1 VIGGRPPAAGSSEG
15 AAVTLPKRKHWLDW
29 QRGLAVL
36 FMVEVHILDAWIVPN
51 GRAGHEQ
58 LYDALMFLGGLAA
71 PGFLYMAGLSQA
83 LADEAHARK
92 GLDPVARRHAAVGR
106 GLWLLGVAYLV
117 RLFSFVVAGLW
128 GPGNGLPYVLGV
140 DLLSLAG
147 FGMTLAVKLGAWH
160 PRRPG
165 LAVWG
170 GLALALGSALWRG
183 AFGWPGWH
191 DVVKVDVL
199 NVLALGMML
208 SAWLAVGRRRAVG
221 LALTAGAALLVVFA
235 TPWVAAALGY
245 RDQQP
250 FLDALAA
257 DPIAKLLDVP
267 AAYLYGLWPRSQFK
281 LFNWVAF
288 LLAGAAVAPLAT
300 GKSRPLVFLGLAAGL
315 YGFGRLI
322 DPWIVLPSKD
332 PIFWWLNAP
341 SWFLTR
347 LAIHVGLTGALQLLP
362 DLIEP
367 VLRWLTLLGRQSLTG
382 YIVSVELTYGAL
394 AGALGFKA
402 ALAFPALAWSMVVM
416 AAVTWMACRL
426 WEAWLG
432 WEKARLEAARP
443 APAQGA
449 PAG

>member
-1 VIGGRPPAAGSSEG
+1 VNP
-15 AAVTLPKRKHWLDW
+15 PKRKHWLDW

-36 FMVEVHILDAWIVPN
+36 FMIEVHILDAWIVPG
-51 GRAGHEQ
+51 GRAGHEG

-92 GLDPVARRHAAVGR
+92 GLDPRARRRAAVGR
-106 GLWLLGVAYLV
+106 GLWLLGIAYLV
-117 RLFSFVVAGLW
+117 RIFSFVSGGAW
-128 GPGNGLPYVLGV
+128 GPGNGLPYLLGV
-140 DLLSLAG
+140 DLLSVLG

-165 LAVWG
+165 AAVWG
-170 GLALALGSALWRG
+170 GLALVLVSAAWRG
-183 AFGWPGWH
+183 AFSWPGWH

-199 NVLALGMML
+199 NVLAVGMVL
-208 SAWLAVGRRRAVG
+208 SAWLAIGRPRTVGV
-221 LALTAGAALLVVFA
+221 LLTAGVTLLVVFA
-235 TPWVAAALGY
+235 TPWVAVALGY
-245 RDQQP
+245 RDEAP
-250 FLDALAA
+250 FLRGLAA

-300 GKSRPLVFLGLAAGL
+300 GKSRPLAFLAIAAGL
-315 YGFGRLI
+315 YGAGRLI
-322 DPWIVLPSKD
+322 DPWVVLPSKD

-347 LAIHVGLTGALQLLP
+347 LAIQVGLTGALQLLP
-362 DLIEP
+362 ELLEP
-367 VLRWLTLLGRQSLTG
+367 ALRWLTLLGRQSLAG
-382 YIVSVELTYGAL
+382 YILSVELTYGVA
-394 AGALGFKA
+394 ARALGLEHR
-402 ALAFPALAWSMVVM
+402 LAFPGLAWSMLAM
-416 AAVTWMACRL
+416 AALTWLLCRA

-432 WEKARLEAARP
+432 WERARLEAAR
-443 APAQGA
+443 A
-449 PAG
+449 